1 MFGHPLFRVVVL
13 ALVWSFAMPVRYARA
28 DEVTAGLAQAHEMMQ
43 KGAYVKAIDIITNI
57 IASGKAQA
65 DMAAKALLMR
75 GQARE
80 KLGRQAFALA
90 DYNQAL
96 WMQGLSEA
104 DKELAEA
111 GKARIQ
117 GGLGVDEPTKK
128 MVSEVSSPQKTS
140 LSSPSVSPTASY
152 SSPPSPSPQS
162 SPPSP
167 SPQSSPAPAPAHS
180 LASGSTSNTVATSM
194 RTTSLGFDQSPPPQ
208 ESGSSRS
215 SRSGGGIGGFF
226 SSLFGGSETSTSPRP
241 ENTAVAVVSP
251 QPRTPFQQEQNS
263 SSSSVTSTSPTNEPS
278 WDSRTAQASTASTG
292 SYVDNLSGHFAI
304 QFAAL
309 LSEDKAIYEVNRV
322 TRRYGQALDGRSPSI
337 RIIGTRDGDTLYK
350 IVAGPYETMVEST
363 AKCNELKTVGVQCM
377 VISVK

>member
-1 MFGHPLFRVVVL
+1 
-13 ALVWSFAMPVRYARA
+13 MPVRYARA

-43 KGAYVKAIDIITNI
+43 QGAYVKAIDIITNI

-80 KLGRQAFALA
+80 KLGKKAFALA

-96 WMQGLSEA
+96 WMQGLSES
-104 DKELAEA
+104 DKQLAEA

-117 GGLGVDEPTKK
+117 GGLGVNEPTKK
-128 MVSEVSSPQKTS
+128 MVSEVSSPQRAP
-140 LSSPSVSPTASY
+140 LSSPSITPTVS
-152 SSPPSPSPQS
+152 
-162 SPPSP
+162 
-167 SPQSSPAPAPAHS
+167 QSSPAPVPAPS
-180 LASGSTSNTVATSM
+180 LASGPTTHTVATSM

-208 ESGSSRS
+208 ESSSSRGS
-215 SRSGGGIGGFF
+215 GSGGGIGGFF
-226 SSLFGGSETSTSPRP
+226 SSLFGGSETSTSPRQ

-251 QPRTPFQQEQNS
+251 QPRTSFQQEQNS
-263 SSSSVTSTSPTNEPS
+263 RSSRVTSRAPTD
-278 WDSRTAQASTASTG
+278 DSTWNSQTAQASTASTG

-309 LSEDKAIYEVNRV
+309 RSEDKAIYEVNRV
-322 TRRYGQALDGRSPSI
+322 TRRYGDALNGRSPSI

-350 IVAGPYETMVEST
+350 IVAGPYETMAEST
-363 AKCNELKTVGVQCM
+363 AKCNELKTIGVQCM

>member
-1 MFGHPLFRVVVL
+1 MLGHPLFRVVVL
-13 ALVWSFAMPVRYARA
+13 ALVWSFAIPASYARA

-43 KGAYVKAIDIITNI
+43 QGAYVKAIDIITNI

-80 KLGRQAFALA
+80 KLGKKAFALA

-117 GGLGVDEPTKK
+117 GGLGVNEPTKK
-128 MVSEVSSPQKTS
+128 MVSEVSSPQQAL
-140 LSSPSVSPTASY
+140 LSSPSITPTASV
-152 SSPPSPSPQS
+152 SQAPPP
-162 SPPSP
+162 
-167 SPQSSPAPAPAHS
+167 PAPAPS
-180 LASGSTSNTVATSM
+180 LASGSTTPAVATTM
-194 RTTSLGFDQSPPPQ
+194 RTATLGFDQSPPPQ
-208 ESGSSRS
+208 ESGN
-215 SRSGGGIGGFF
+215 RSGGGIGGFF
-226 SSLFGGSETSTSPRP
+226 SSLFGGSETSTSPQQ

-251 QPRTPFQQEQNS
+251 QPQTPLQQRQS
-263 SSSSVTSTSPTNEPS
+263 SRSSRVISSVPTDDDTWN
-278 WDSRTAQASTASTG
+278 SRTAQASTTSRG
-292 SYVDNLSGHFAI
+292 SYADNLSGRFAI

-322 TRRYGQALDGRSPSI
+322 TRRYGDALDGRSPSI
-337 RIIGTRDGDTLYK
+337 RIVGTRDGDTLYK
-350 IVAGPYETMVEST
+350 IVAGPYETMAEST
-363 AKCNELKTVGVQCM
+363 AKCNELKTIGVQCM

>member
-1 MFGHPLFRVVVL
+1 VGF
-13 ALVWSFAMPVRYARA
+13 ARA
-28 DEVTAGLAQAHEMMQ
+28 DEVTAGLAQAHQMMQ
-43 KGAYVKAIDIITNI
+43 KGDYAKAIDIITNV

-80 KLGRQAFALA
+80 KLGKKAFALA

-96 WMQGLSEA
+96 WMQGLSENE
-104 DKELAEA
+104 KKLAEA

-117 GGLGVDEPTKK
+117 GGLGVQEPSRTI
-128 MVSEVSSPQKTS
+128 VSEVPRQETASSF
-140 LSSPSVSPTASY
+140 SVSST
-152 SSPPSPSPQS
+152 
-162 SPPSP
+162 
-167 SPQSSPAPAPAHS
+167 PAPAPAPSPSPSPSPSSYSTS
-180 LASGSTSNTVATSM
+180 LASEPATPTAARQM
-194 RTTSLGFDQSPPPQ
+194 RTATLGFDQSPPP
-208 ESGSSRS
+208 ESQNRS
-215 SRSGGGIGGFF
+215 SGGGIGGFF
-226 SSLFGGSETSTSPRP
+226 SSLFGGSETSTSQQQ
-241 ENTAVAVVSP
+241 ESTAVAVISP
-251 QPRTPFQQEQNS
+251 DVRSPALVQQRQQNRPSRVISNASANAS
-263 SSSSVTSTSPTNEPS
+263 SWNSQ
-278 WDSRTAQASTASTG
+278 TAQASTPSSG

-350 IVAGPYETMVEST
+350 IVAGPYETMAEST

>member
-1 MFGHPLFRVVVL
+1 MIGHTLFRVVVL
-13 ALVWSFAMPVRYARA
+13 ALVWSFAIPAGYARA

-43 KGAYVKAIDIITNI
+43 QGAYVKAIDIITNI

-117 GGLGVDEPTKK
+117 GGLGVNEPTRR
-128 MVSEVSSPQKTS
+128 MVSEVSSQERTS
-140 LSSPSVSPTASY
+140 LSSPSISPTASF
-152 SSPPSPSPQS
+152 SQAPPPPPPSPD
-162 SPPSP
+162 
-167 SPQSSPAPAPAHS
+167 PAPS
-180 LASGSTSNTVATSM
+180 LASGSTTQTVAPSM
-194 RTTSLGFDQSPPPQ
+194 RSASLGFDQSPPPQ
-208 ESGSSRS
+208 ESGSQRS

-226 SSLFGGSETSTSPRP
+226 SSLFGGSETSTSTQQ

-251 QPRTPFQQEQNS
+251 QSPPPLQQVQTSRS
-263 SSSSVTSTSPTNEPS
+263 SRVVSSVPTDDTAWGS
-278 WDSRTAQASTASTG
+278 QTAQASTASTEP
-292 SYVDNLSGHFAI
+292 YTDNFSGRFAI

-322 TRRYGQALDGRSPSI
+322 ARRYGEALNGRSPSI
-337 RIIGTRDGDTLYK
+337 RIIGTKDGDTLYK
-350 IVAGPYETMVEST
+350 IIAGPYETKAEST
-363 AKCNELKTVGVQCM
+363 AKCDELKTVGVQCM
-377 VISVK
+377 VISLR